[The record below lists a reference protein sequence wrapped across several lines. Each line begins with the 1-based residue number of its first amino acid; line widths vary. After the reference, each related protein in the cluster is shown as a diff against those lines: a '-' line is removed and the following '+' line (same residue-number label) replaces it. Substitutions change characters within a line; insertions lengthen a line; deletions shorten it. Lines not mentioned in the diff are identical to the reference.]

1 VRVVDAVDGSD
12 GAGGDVA
19 VSVPL
24 APRRR
29 TVLLAVRRLEP
40 ATIEVIANDLGMTP
54 SGARQHVQALAAI
67 GLVSAEPVARAAGG
81 RGRPQLAY
89 SLTEAGEAAL
99 PKRYR
104 DLSQELLGYLDDE
117 DPGVLDRV
125 FQRRRD
131 ARIANAEER
140 LAAKGSLAE
149 KVTEL
154 TAILDED
161 GYLASV
167 AVLGPGELRIDEH
180 NCAISAVARRYG
192 QACTSELDFIR
203 RVLPEAEVR
212 RVHHMNAGDR
222 SCAYE
227 VVARGAGGYRQS
239 ADRRGAP
246 RSIGPRPPGG
256 ASPMRWIEHGER
268 SLYESPWMS
277 LRLVDVEI
285 PGDSRFDHHVVR
297 FPNHAAG
304 TVVHDPD
311 RGAVLLLWR
320 HRFITDS
327 WGWELPAGNLDPG
340 EAPEAGAV
348 REALEESGWRPSA
361 LEHLLTYHPM
371 PGAVDQTFHLFYASR
386 AEEVGPPVD
395 TSEAERVEWVPVT
408 DVRDGLLDGRV
419 SEGMSLTALSL
430 VVATGRLT

>member
-227 VVARGAGGYRQS
+227 VVAR
-239 ADRRGAP
+239 
-246 RSIGPRPPGG
+246 
-256 ASPMRWIEHGER
+256 
-268 SLYESPWMS
+268 
-277 LRLVDVEI
+277 
-285 PGDSRFDHHVVR
+285 
-297 FPNHAAG
+297 
-304 TVVHDPD
+304 
-311 RGAVLLLWR
+311 
-320 HRFITDS
+320 
-327 WGWELPAGNLDPG
+327 
-340 EAPEAGAV
+340 
-348 REALEESGWRPSA
+348 
-361 LEHLLTYHPM
+361 
-371 PGAVDQTFHLFYASR
+371 
-386 AEEVGPPVD
+386 
-395 TSEAERVEWVPVT
+395 
-408 DVRDGLLDGRV
+408 
-419 SEGMSLTALSL
+419 
-430 VVATGRLT
+430 